1 MAKYER
7 IKQDMTTAL
16 KNGDKL
22 RRITL
27 ADMIA
32 AIDKVATSGKI
43 RVEITDGL
51 VDETLTKY
59 QKMVQEM
66 IDTCPDSAKYANR
79 KAEYEIKLAIVKEY
93 APIVVESADEIQ
105 KMIRLWSCA
114 NQVAIVPQNRG
125 MIMKMIM
132 PWLKENHCNMKVAQV
147 VLKSMMD
154 NA

>member
-7 IKQDMTTAL
+7 IKQDMTIAL

-43 RVEITDGL
+43 RVEITDSL

-93 APIVVESADEIQ
+93 APVVVESADEIQ
-105 KMIRLWSCA
+105 KMIRLWSCT
-114 NQVAIVPQNRG
+114 NQVEIVPQNRG
-125 MIMKMIM
+125 MVMKMIM
-132 PWLKENHCNMKVAQV
+132 PWLKENHCNMKVAQT

>member
-93 APIVVESADEIQ
+93 APVVVESADEIQ
-105 KMIRLWSCA
+105 KMIRLWSCT
-114 NQVAIVPQNRG
+114 NQVEIVPQNRG
-125 MIMKMIM
+125 MVMKMIM
-132 PWLKENHCNMKVAQV
+132 PWLKENHCNMKVAQT

>member
-1 MAKYER
+1 
-7 IKQDMTTAL
+7 
-16 KNGDKL
+16 
-22 RRITL
+22 
-27 ADMIA
+27 MIA
-32 AIDKVATSGKI
+32 AIDKVATSGKT

-51 VDETLTKY
+51 VNETLTKY

-79 KAEYEIKLAIVKEY
+79 KAEYKIKLAIVKEY
-93 APIVVESADEIQ
+93 APIVVDSADEIQ

-114 NQVAIVPQNRG
+114 NQVEIVPQNRG
-125 MIMKMIM
+125 MVMKMIM
-132 PWLKENHCNMKVAQV
+132 PWLKENHCDMKVAQA

>member
-93 APIVVESADEIQ
+93 APVVVESADEIQ

>member
-7 IKQDMTTAL
+7 MKQDMTTAL

-51 VDETLTKY
+51 VNETLTKY

-79 KAEYEIKLAIVKEY
+79 KAEYKIKLAIVKEY
-93 APIVVESADEIQ
+93 APIVVDSADEIQ

-114 NQVAIVPQNRG
+114 NQVEIVPQNRG
-125 MIMKMIM
+125 MVMKMIM
-132 PWLKENHCNMKVAQV
+132 PWLKENHCDMKVAQA